1 MTVLAPSR
9 RSASPASS
17 ASGLRRSGALRAGA
31 YNGLVTVLATGA
43 PSIRDA
49 ERAAEALAEA
59 GVPVVL
65 LHGSVARG
73 DQHPD
78 SDIDMVAVL
87 DDLDYTDRWRRR
99 SELEALASEA
109 AGRPVEVFVTD
120 RPEWRHRS
128 LRVRTSFEAGI
139 APGAVVMRE
148 LPPDGVD
155 WTKEI
160 GMPASD
166 FDEAAASLQNTNQGL
181 SGLRNELT
189 PGDNEREAHAAGDP
203 LDYSVEVASRLRGVC
218 SRSQSAMENALKAL
232 VHLYADEAPGK
243 VHSLDELADRIPERL
258 RPAVAAAMAG
268 LDLPEV
274 SNWRQ
279 RGTYPADFPDMTLED
294 LVVVVR
300 AFASAACTLGGLAAQ
315 HVAAAAPAAPEGT
328 PPAAGAADWEAART
342 ARLCAGIESI
352 LADWNLDQETP
363 TAQMGIPEPPD

>member
-1 MTVLAPSR
+1 MTVLAP
-9 RSASPASS
+9 PP
-17 ASGLRRSGALRAGA
+17 GG
-31 YNGLVTVLATGA
+31 

-73 DQHPD
+73 EQHAD

-87 DDLDYTDRWRRR
+87 DDLDYSDRWRRR
-99 SELEALASEA
+99 YELETLASEA
-109 AGRPVEVFVTD
+109 AGWPVEVFVTD

-139 APGAVVMRE
+139 APAAVVMRE

-181 SGLRNELT
+181 SELRNELE
-189 PGDNEREAHAAGDP
+189 PGGSETEAHAAGDA
-203 LDYSVEVASRLRGVC
+203 LDYSVEVAGRLRGVC
-218 SRSQSAMENALKAL
+218 SRSQSAMENSLKAL
-232 VHLYADEAPGK
+232 VHLYANEAPGK
-243 VHSLDELADRIPERL
+243 VHSLNGLAHRIPQRL
-258 RPAVAAAMAG
+258 RPDVADATAG

-274 SNWRQ
+274 SKWRQ
-279 RGTYPADFPDMTLED
+279 RGTYPADFPDTPLED
-294 LVVVVR
+294 LVVAAH
-300 AFASAACTLGGLAAQ
+300 AFASAACALGRLAAQ
-315 HVAAAAPAAPEGT
+315 HVAAAAPATPAGT
-328 PPAAGAADWEAART
+328 RPAAGAADWEAARA
-342 ARLCAGIESI
+342 ARLCAGIESV
-352 LADWNLDQETP
+352 LAGWDLARDTP
-363 TAQMGIPEPPD
+363 TAQMGIPEPPE

>member
-1 MTVLAPSR
+1 MTVLA
-9 RSASPASS
+9 AE
-17 ASGLRRSGALRAGA
+17 
-31 YNGLVTVLATGA
+31 A

-49 ERAAEALAEA
+49 ERAAEALADA

-73 DQHPD
+73 CQHAD
-78 SDIDMVAVL
+78 SDIDLVAVL
-87 DDLDYTDRWRRR
+87 DDLDYSDRWRRR

-109 AGRPVEVFVTD
+109 AGWPVEVFVTD

-128 LRVRTSFEAGI
+128 LRMRTSFEAGI

-166 FDEAAASLQNTNQGL
+166 FDEAAASLRNTNQGL

-189 PGDNEREAHAAGDP
+189 PGDNAREAHAAGDP
-203 LDYSVEVASRLRGVC
+203 LDYSVEVASRLRGTC
-218 SRSQSAMENALKAL
+218 SRSQSAVENALKAL
-232 VHLYADEAPGK
+232 IHLSADEAPGK
-243 VHSLDELADRIPERL
+243 VHSLDELAGRIPERL

-268 LDLPEV
+268 FDLPEI
-274 SNWRQ
+274 SEWRQ
-279 RGTYPADFPDMTLED
+279 RGTYPADFPEMALED
-294 LVVVVR
+294 LVIVAH
-300 AFASAACTLGGLAAQ
+300 AFASAACALGRLTAQ
-315 HVAAAAPAAPEGT
+315 HVAASAPAAAEGT

-342 ARLCAGIESI
+342 ARLCAGIEST
-352 LADWNLDQETP
+352 LAGWDLSRDTP
-363 TAQMGIPEPPD
+363 TAKMGIPEPPD